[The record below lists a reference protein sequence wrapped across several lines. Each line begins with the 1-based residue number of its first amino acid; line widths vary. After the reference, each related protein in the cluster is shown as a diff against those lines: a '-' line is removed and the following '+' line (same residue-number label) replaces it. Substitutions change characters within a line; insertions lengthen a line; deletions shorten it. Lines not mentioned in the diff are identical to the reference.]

1 MFKFRQIQFLESAQW
16 STIFT
21 LQVRYPSV
29 IDGFENDNDS
39 LATMESLGL
48 PTGFS
53 LRQPDPTAPNK
64 QKKGDKKTFYCK
76 ICLIELNSQ
85 DTMTSHVKGVKHMK
99 KELALAEEKKQKY
112 MNGEISRWEADE
124 QVLSVV
130 PIPNP
135 PATKQKVLLHDL
147 KIEKHS

>member
-1 MFKFRQIQFLESAQW
+1 MNQIKAIRFFA
-16 STIFT
+16 

-53 LRQPDPTAPNK
+53 LRQPDPAAPNK
-64 QKKGDKKTFYCK
+64 QKKGEKKTFYCK

-99 KELALAEEKKQKY
+99 KELALAEDKKQKY
-112 MNGEISRWEADE
+112 MNGEISRHEVEE
-124 QVLSVV
+124 QVQSVV

-135 PATKQKVLLHDL
+135 PATKQKVSLIL
-147 KIEKHS
+147 K

>member
-1 MFKFRQIQFLESAQW
+1 MKFFA
-16 STIFT
+16 

-39 LATMESLGL
+39 LANMEALGL

-53 LRQPDPTAPNK
+53 LTRPDPAAPNK

-112 MNGEISRWEADE
+112 MNGEISRYEAEE

-135 PATKQKVLLHDL
+135 PATKQKVFEL
-147 KIEKHS
+147 S

>member
-1 MFKFRQIQFLESAQW
+1 VVNLVSSSFLLRIRFFA
-16 STIFT
+16 

-29 IDGFENDNDS
+29 IEGFENDNDS

-64 QKKGDKKTFYCK
+64 QKKGEKKTFYCK

-99 KELALAEEKKQKY
+99 KELALVEEKKQKY
-112 MNGEISRWEADE
+112 MNGEISKGEAEE

-135 PATKQKVLLHDL
+135 PATKQKVLHLDSDL
-147 KIEKHS
+147 